1 MDEKNERG
9 YPLWLKII
17 ALAWMLFAYFAYYHY
32 NPFG

>member
-1 MDEKNERG
+1 MTDNGSKD

-17 ALAWMLFAYFAYYHY
+17 ALVWMIIAYFAYYHY